1 MAKQTEKLTFFCQ
14 LCDKSIESNICRA
27 HGIDFVT
34 IKKIATVEK
43 KAKEKEKEKK
53 EEKRLNGMLQ
63 LGKEDVAG
71 TPRNEKRIAT
81 QKQVKEQDAFLP
93 VIPTDSE
100 EERSLKPVPAVKTP
114 PEEVTDTYHDNP
126 LRETV
131 QKDLDDQLKDYQVV
145 DEEVSDYY
153 EEYVAPAQQAAP
165 SKPKSYKGIVAASLF
180 IMAIISLVVAYF
192 AVNQPV
198 QSPTSLYSEAEN
210 YYDSQNYSEA
220 LNLYTE
226 FAETYPNDPLIPM
239 VNEKI
244 AMINQQTYPGE
255 TAGDDEPAK
264 IKELMLK
271 ANIAFQRQQYVK
283 PKDDNVIAY
292 TTAVMKIIPDY
303 EPAVEMYNNVINHY
317 EALAEESLQNGKYNE
332 AIIYYQTILE
342 IKPNDAELIS
352 KIHSILTQKDERS
365 TQ

>member
-14 LCDKSIESNICRA
+14 LCDKSIESNICRM

-43 KAKEKEKEKK
+43 KAKEKEKK

-63 LGKEDVAG
+63 LGKDGASG
-71 TPRNEKRIAT
+71 NARNEKRIAT
-81 QKQVKEQDAFLP
+81 QEQIKEQDAFLP

-100 EERSLKPVPAVKTP
+100 EEQSLKPVPTLNIP
-114 PEEVTDTYHDNP
+114 SENVTDAYDNP
-126 LRETV
+126 LRDTV
-131 QKDLDDQLKDYQVV
+131 KRDLDDQLKDYQVV

-153 EEYVAPAQQAAP
+153 EEYAAPAQQATP
-165 SKPKSYKGIVAASLF
+165 SKPKSYKGIVAASL
-180 IMAIISLVVAYF
+180 ILMAIISLVVAYF
-192 AVNQPV
+192 AVNQPA
-198 QSPTSLYSEAEN
+198 QSPTSLYSQAES
-210 YYDSQNYSEA
+210 YYDNQNYSEA
-220 LNLYTE
+220 LNLYTQ

-244 AMINQQTYPGE
+244 AMITQQTSQDEPV
-255 TAGDDEPAK
+255 GDDQPAR

-271 ANIAFQRQQYVK
+271 ANIALQKQQYVK

-292 TTAVMKIIPDY
+292 TTSVLKIIPNY

-317 EALAEESLQNGKYNE
+317 ENLAEESLQKGRYND

-342 IKPNDAELIS
+342 VKPNDAKLIG
-352 KIHSILTQKDERS
+352 KIHSILTQKDETS
-365 TQ
+365 VQ

>member
-14 LCDKSIESNICRA
+14 LCDKSIESNICRE

-43 KAKEKEKEKK
+43 KAKEKEKK

-63 LGKEDVAG
+63 LGKEGASG
-71 TPRNEKRIAT
+71 NIRKEKRIAT
-81 QKQVKEQDAFLP
+81 QAQIKEQDALLP

-100 EERSLKPVPAVKTP
+100 EELSLKPVPAAQIP
-114 PEEVTDTYHDNP
+114 PEDGTGAYHDNP

-131 QKDLDDQLKDYQVV
+131 RKDLDDQLKNYQVV
-145 DEEVSDYY
+145 DEEVADYY
-153 EEYVAPAQQAAP
+153 EEFAAPAQQSAP

-180 IMAIISLVVAYF
+180 IMTIISLVVAYF
-192 AVNQPV
+192 AVNQPA

-244 AMINQQTYPGE
+244 ALINQQTSPGE
-255 TAGDDEPAK
+255 AAGDDEPAK
-264 IKELMLK
+264 IKDLMLK
-271 ANIAFQRQQYVK
+271 ANIALQKQQYVK
-283 PKDDNVIAY
+283 PKDDNVITY
-292 TTAVMKIIPDY
+292 TTAVLKIVPDY
-303 EPAVEMYNNVINHY
+303 QPAVEMYNNVINYY
-317 EALAEESLQNGKYNE
+317 ETLAEESLQKGKYNE

-342 IKPNDAELIS
+342 IKPNDAELIG
-352 KIHSILTQKDERS
+352 KIHSILTQKDETS
-365 TQ
+365 SQ

>member
-1 MAKQTEKLTFFCQ
+1 MAKQSEKLTFFCQ
-14 LCDKSIESNICRA
+14 LCDKSIESNICRM

-43 KAKEKEKEKK
+43 KAKENKK
-53 EEKRLNGMLQ
+53 KGEKRLNGMLQ
-63 LGKEDVAG
+63 LGKDGASG
-71 TPRNEKRIAT
+71 NAKNEKRIAT
-81 QKQVKEQDAFLP
+81 QEQIKEQDAFLP

-100 EERSLKPVPAVKTP
+100 EEQSLKPVPTLKIP
-114 PEEVTDTYHDNP
+114 PEDVSDAYDNP
-126 LRETV
+126 PGDRARRESE
-131 QKDLDDQLKDYQVV
+131 DQRKDYQVV

-153 EEYVAPAQQAAP
+153 EEYAAPAQQAAP
-165 SKPKSYKGIVAASLF
+165 SKPKSYKGIVAVSF
-180 IMAIISLVVAYF
+180 IIMAIISAVVAYF
-192 AVNQPV
+192 AVNQPA
-198 QSPTSLYSEAEN
+198 QSPTSLYSQAER

-220 LNLYTE
+220 LNLYTQ

-244 AMINQQTYPGE
+244 AMINEQTSQGE
-255 TAGDDEPAK
+255 PAENDEPAR

-271 ANIAFQRQQYVK
+271 ANIALQKQQYVK

-292 TTAVMKIIPDY
+292 TTAVLKIIPNY
-303 EPAVEMYNNVINHY
+303 KPAVEMYNNVINHY
-317 EALAEESLQNGKYNE
+317 ENLAEESLQKGRYND

-342 IKPNDAELIS
+342 IKPNDAELIG
-352 KIHSILTQKDERS
+352 KIHSILTQKDESS